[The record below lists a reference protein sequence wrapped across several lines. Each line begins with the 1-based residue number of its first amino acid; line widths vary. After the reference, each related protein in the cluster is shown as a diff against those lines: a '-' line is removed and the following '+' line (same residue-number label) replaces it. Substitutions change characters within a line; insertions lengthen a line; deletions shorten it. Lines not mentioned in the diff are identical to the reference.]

1 MRWSIGCIRII
12 FSTNIT
18 GISRILKTVEFFLV
32 FTIISFFLFIKSNP
46 VHAMEFEIDKES
58 FVLGENYTNIIF
70 ESSNENKFS
79 NTNTNTAIDLLI
91 INTLIEMT
99 ENNEVSMETIIE
111 EEPLVNHI
119 RNMIYGNRNYSK
131 SELIKHFSENELLNK
146 IKKSYVYNKMVDTKI
161 YSLKEFNKDSPAF
174 EYEHDG
180 RVNETTLKDLFVLS
194 SFIFKDKEVLNN
206 LFEQK
211 GYYSKSKQVY
221 IKNNLPKKLA
231 RNIKAFRI
239 DKNEN
244 GNYDYILKNRDLTYI
259 VKDKKDF
266 EDACNS
272 LIEKSPDNYRIEKEI
287 YKEKVFNISKIPFL
301 NKKAKACE
309 DIYIPTNTEWKN
321 KIILDRNYKDDK
333 AYNKEYIGYLNIY
346 NKEYSFFYP
355 LKKAR

>member
-1 MRWSIGCIRII
+1 MRWSIAYIRKK
-12 FSTNIT
+12 FSTNIA
-18 GISRILKTVEFFLV
+18 SILCIFKTVEFFIV
-32 FTIISFFLFIKSNP
+32 FTIISCFLFINSNP

-91 INTLIEMT
+91 INTLIGMT
-99 ENNEVSMETIIE
+99 ENNEVSMETIIG

-119 RNMIYGNRNYSK
+119 RNMIYGDGNYSK

-146 IKKSYVYNKMVDTKI
+146 IKESYVYNKMVDTKI

-194 SFIFKDKEVLNN
+194 SFMFKDKEVLNN

-221 IKNNLPKKLA
+221 IKNSLPKKLA

-244 GNYDYILKNRDLTYI
+244 GNYDYILKNRSLTYI

-266 EDACNS
+266 EDACKS
-272 LIEKSPDNYRIEKEI
+272 LIEKNPDNYRVEKEI

-301 NKKAKACE
+301 NKKAKTCE

-321 KIILDRNYKDDK
+321 KIILDQNYKDDK

-346 NKEYSFFYP
+346 NKKYSFFYP